1 MRYFIFLTQEG
12 YTFQPNSES
21 TTPDIENL
29 QVLGTASGT
38 DDQNAFDNLIKENEF
53 LLDTDY
59 KDVMAM
65 ELKNEKSYYFSLK
78 E

>member
-1 MRYFIFLTQEG
+1 MRHFIFLTQEG

-21 TTPDIENL
+21 AIPDIENL

-38 DDQNAFDNLIKENEF
+38 DEQNAFDNFIKESEY

-59 KDVMAM
+59 KEVVAM
-65 ELKNEKSYYFSLK
+65 ELKDERQYYFK
-78 E
+78 IK